1 MVQTWIYFLDD
12 NNRSGQAWRLE
23 GWNKKIKNTM
33 SFDRWFDDVGSGKVF
48 LDLHMQVF
56 WANLILAG

>member
-1 MVQTWIYFLDD
+1 MIITGLDKL
-12 NNRSGQAWRLE
+12 G
-23 GWNKKIKNTM
+23 GWKAGIKKNKKKNTM